1 MTNPVTRLGRCQ
13 RFRSLSRVHLRPGS
27 VTSLAHRNTGLILQ
41 GTHLMFHE
49 ISFDKS
55 HHMSPDTP
63 SLTSWPW
70 VWALHRRRTRRQWRG
85 CPGCTGHM
93 TRPPGGAHQPRDHCY
108 CDDPDDDEDRNW
120 DLTICCSPGEVGTWC
135 GGTWP
140 CFTLRSPPA
149 SDVRH
154 S

>member
-1 MTNPVTRLGRCQ
+1 
-13 RFRSLSRVHLRPGS
+13 
-27 VTSLAHRNTGLILQ
+27 
-41 GTHLMFHE
+41 
-49 ISFDKS
+49 
-55 HHMSPDTP
+55 MSPDTP

-85 CPGCTGHM
+85 CPGCTDHM
-93 TRPPGGAHQPRDHCY
+93 TRPPGGAHQPRDHCC
-108 CDDPDDDEDRNW
+108 CDDPDDEDRNW

-149 SDVRH
+149 LDVRH
-154 S
+154 SWPRVKTLEKPWETFCIKLNFSDFNLTITAMFAQLIQTSAHHKTESHIITSG